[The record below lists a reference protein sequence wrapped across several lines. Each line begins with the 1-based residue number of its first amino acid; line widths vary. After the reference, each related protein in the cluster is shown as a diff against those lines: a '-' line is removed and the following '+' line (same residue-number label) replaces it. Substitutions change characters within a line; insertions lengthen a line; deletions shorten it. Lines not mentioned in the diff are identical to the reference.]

1 MAKVSLQIFLWIP
14 SSYSQRRF
22 KIKPVTL
29 TWALSQQGPDENGL
43 RLASFTG
50 CGPRWGRGGRYEW
63 LETSLGL
70 HEEEALREDWG
81 LQGPSAE
88 LADEGQ
94 GNFFSHPC
102 KSRAWGCFLCELCF
116 EVTEAVFPF
125 ISAHSDLYSCIFMLI
140 YLMGLLVLSRNQ

>member
-1 MAKVSLQIFLWIP
+1 MAKVILPIFLWIP
-14 SSYSQRRF
+14 SSYSQRHF

-81 LQGPSAE
+81 LQGPGAE

-94 GNFFSHPC
+94 GNFSSHPC
-102 KSRAWGCFLCELCF
+102 TGVNQEPEDVSCVSSALRSQRLFFLLSQLIATCIAAF
-116 EVTEAVFPF
+116 
-125 ISAHSDLYSCIFMLI
+125 SCSYIWWDC
-140 YLMGLLVLSRNQ
+140 